1 MINLLPPQEKK
12 QIQAAQ
18 ANVLLWR
25 YSVVTLLLAGLLAAF
40 VVIVFI
46 ILGAD
51 RANSEAELKRSEEH
65 SQKYRDVQQQVTT
78 FSNDLKTAKA
88 ILQKDVRYSQIA
100 MKIGNVIP
108 AGITLQTLTLDAA
121 TFDKPTVFVAT
132 GQSYNDALRLKKAM
146 EESPLFQNVS
156 LSSVSRDEKT
166 GQVTININA
175 TIVSAEAKKT
185 EVSQ

>member
-12 QIQAAQ
+12 QIRAAQ

-25 YSVVTLLLAGLLAAF
+25 YSIVTLLLAGLLAGF
-40 VVIVFI
+40 VAVVFI
-46 ILGAD
+46 ILNAD

-65 SQKYRDVQQQVTT
+65 SQKYRDVQQQVTA

-108 AGITLQTLTLDAA
+108 AGITLDALTLDAA
-121 TFDKPTVFVAT
+121 TFDKPTVFMAT

-146 EESPLFQNVS
+146 EESPLFNNVS

-166 GQVTININA
+166 NQVTITINA
-175 TIVSAEAKKT
+175 TIVSTEAKKI
-185 EVSQ
+185 EVSR